1 MIETPAVDVVEQQYR
16 LAHLIGAVP
25 ELLARALSHHA
36 IWSSPGKIVE
46 GEKPLG
52 VGTKLNMRR
61 GFPSGQHPAD
71 LGWYIAGYKRR
82 RRDGRW
88 EGYVLVTMNPHI
100 QTRTAP
106 DCEAFD
112 ILEPREVLPP

>member
-1 MIETPAVDVVEQQYR
+1 MIETPAVDMQEQQLR
-16 LAHLIGAVP
+16 LARLIGADP
-25 ELLARALSHHA
+25 AKLADALLRHS

-61 GFPSGQHPAD
+61 GFPSGEHPTD
-71 LGWYIAGYKRR
+71 LGWYIAGYQRR

-88 EGYVLVTMNPHI
+88 NGYVLVTLSPHI

-112 ILEPREVLPP
+112 ILEPREVMTP

>member
-1 MIETPAVDVVEQQYR
+1 MIETPTVDTQEQQRR
-16 LAHLIGAVP
+16 LAQLIGADPVKLS
-25 ELLARALSHHA
+25 EALLRRPV
-36 IWSSPGKIVE
+36 WSSPGLIVE
-46 GEKPLG
+46 GETPLG
-52 VGTKLNMRR
+52 VGTKINMRR
-61 GFPSGQHPAD
+61 GFPSGKHPSD

-88 EGYVLVTMNPHI
+88 EGYVLVTMSPHI

-112 ILEPREVLPP
+112 VLEPREVMTP